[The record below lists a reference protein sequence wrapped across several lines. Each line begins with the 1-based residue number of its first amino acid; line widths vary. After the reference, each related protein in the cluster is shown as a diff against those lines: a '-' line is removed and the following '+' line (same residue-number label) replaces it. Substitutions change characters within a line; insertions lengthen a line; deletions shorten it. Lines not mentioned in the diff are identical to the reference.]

1 LKAERFRG
9 KAWKDIKGVSGNGI
23 GEVRDDS
30 KAVPGIGG
38 FVGRHINRWG
48 GERKSRGRVRT

>member
-1 LKAERFRG
+1 LKVERFRG
-9 KAWKDIKGVSGNGI
+9 KAREDINRVSRNGI
-23 GEVRDDS
+23 RKVRDNS

-38 FVGRHINRWG
+38 FIGRHVNRWR